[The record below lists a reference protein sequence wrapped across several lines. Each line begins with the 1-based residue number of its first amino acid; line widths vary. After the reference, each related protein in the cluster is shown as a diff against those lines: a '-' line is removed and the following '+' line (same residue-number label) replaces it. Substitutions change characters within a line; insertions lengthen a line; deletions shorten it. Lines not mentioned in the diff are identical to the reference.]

1 MTGGL
6 GVIPE
11 PTVKVRMRENQRVAV
26 APFAQLTLFQ
36 GFSASAATA
45 FSTPGCNTKSRSRV
59 LKMNQVLSADA
70 AMARAIECARAGLGK
85 TSPNPIVGAVITS
98 ATGEFISEGFH
109 QGADHAEVV
118 AINAA
123 KSIPAGAIIYVTLEP
138 CNHQGKTPPCTQAII
153 AAGIKKVLYAV
164 GDPNPIAAGGGEH
177 LRESGIEVEDGL
189 LESEAAFDNRAWLT
203 KIEKQRPRITW
214 KIASTMDGKVAA
226 ADGTSKW
233 ITSELAR
240 ADVALLRSQ
249 ADAIVTSTAT
259 VKADNPL
266 LTSKGAGKNP
276 VRIVMGSSEISS
288 ISQILNADAETI
300 AIKSR
305 DLQELINLAK
315 ARGFN
320 QLLIESGPTFGT
332 ALLKAGLIDE
342 VILYQAPTFFGSGT
356 PSISDLGVA
365 TISQRL
371 DFEIADVEVI
381 GADLKITLAKSANLD
396 ESGR

>member
-1 MTGGL
+1 
-6 GVIPE
+6 
-11 PTVKVRMRENQRVAV
+11 
-26 APFAQLTLFQ
+26 
-36 GFSASAATA
+36 
-45 FSTPGCNTKSRSRV
+45 
-59 LKMNQVLSADA
+59 MNQVFSAEA
-70 AMARAIECARAGLGK
+70 AMACAIECARAGLGK
-85 TSPNPIVGAVITS
+85 TFPNPIVGAVITS

-118 AINAA
+118 AIKAA
-123 KSIPAGAIIYVTLEP
+123 KAIPAGSIIYVTLEP
-138 CNHQGKTPPCTQAII
+138 CNHQGKTPPCTAAII
-153 AAGIKKVLYAV
+153 DAGIKKVIYAV
-164 GDPNPIAAGGGEH
+164 SDPNPVAAGGGEY
-177 LRESGIEVEDGL
+177 LRASGVEVEHGL

-203 KIEKQRPRITW
+203 KIAKQRPRISW

-249 ADAIVTSTAT
+249 VDAIVTSTAT

-266 LTSKGAGKNP
+266 LTSKGAGQNP
-276 VRIVMGSSEISS
+276 VRIVMGGAEIASGL
-288 ISQILNADAETI
+288 QILNSDAETI

-305 DLQELINLAK
+305 DLQALILLAK

-320 QLLIESGPTFGT
+320 QLLIESGPTLGT
-332 ALLKAGLIDE
+332 ALLKADLIDE

-356 PSISDLGVA
+356 PAISDLGVA
-365 TISQRL
+365 SISQRL

-381 GADLKITLAKSANLD
+381 GTDLKITLVKSANLE